1 MSQLK
6 HPKLYPKSSPQLNE
20 AYLLHTTNTTK
31 LQTKQNLALHIATV
45 ISTLDTNIQ
54 YLHNK
59 ETMIVDTA
67 TTHTSETSRIT
78 NQTKNRPTHTLSL
91 LSLKLYSLPK
101 QPTPRQN
108 IQTAFNKYT
117 TSKHTFAH
125 FKQNIKCTRN

>member
-78 NQTKNRPTHTLSL
+78 NQTKNRPTHTKSTLFQS
-91 LSLKLYSLPK
+91 SQHQDKIFKLHSTNTLH
-101 QPTPRQN
+101 QN
-108 IQTAFNKYT
+108 THLHTSNKT
-117 TSKHTFAH
+117 
-125 FKQNIKCTRN
+125 